1 MNAYQVKALQR
12 RGITV
17 SALGCVMLD
26 VESPDLSCIPDE
38 WCYTSTHPDRPWIS
52 GRQDEGH
59 VTLLYGLLDN
69 ANTIREDIDE
79 VLDGWA
85 PGIIRGD
92 TLTVFPSP
100 FPDEPYS
107 CIVSELVLTPE
118 LRDAHARLSLLP
130 HINTHPT
137 YRAHVTLAYV
147 HRDREADALAEIR
160 RAFKARDVL
169 VPMRFE
175 PIGLNYGR
183 KP

>member
-12 RGITV
+12 RGINV

-38 WCYTSTHPDRPWIS
+38 WCYTSAPPDRKWIS

-85 PGIIRGD
+85 PGVIRGD
-92 TLTVFPSP
+92 RLTVFPSP

-147 HRDREADALAEIR
+147 HRDREADALAAIR

-169 VPMRFE
+169 VPMQFE
-175 PIGLNYGR
+175 PIGLNYGD